1 MSRGDD
7 SSTRRVERSGAK
19 VWLWPGVAGAVALAA
34 GLVLA
39 QLRPEESSL
48 LSRLA
53 WPGGTDGAST
63 MLQAIAGAS
72 ISVISMT
79 FSLTVVALQLAS
91 QQFSPRLLRDFM
103 RDPWTKA
110 VLAVLVATFVFSLTV
125 LRGMRSDQPPPAA
138 ALFIAFALGIA
149 SMASV
154 LGFIHHLTRLLR
166 VDTMMLTVHD
176 EALKAI
182 DAFYPSLDDPPRRT
196 PDDLDAD
203 WAAGTGIAAVRS
215 GFVRL
220 VDVEAL
226 VAAAREHD
234 ALVWID
240 VRPGDHVVTGSPLA
254 SAWAPGLD
262 EQGRAELAERV
273 HEAVALGYERT
284 VEQDSAFGF
293 RQLTDIAVKALSP
306 GINDPVTAAHCVGH
320 TADLLVRLTGKQL
333 GPTVHEDENGTARA
347 VVPDRDLR
355 YYLDLVC
362 GQVRRYGEREP
373 TVLAALLRMLRDV
386 ATAARTQEQR
396 AEVERQVRLVLAE
409 VPESMVDA
417 DAEQVRDLAERVRT
431 AAAGDVRA
439 AYRDRAGETRSV

>member
-1 MSRGDD
+1 MGTSSR
-7 SSTRRVERSGAK
+7 SSTKHVERSGAK
-19 VWLWPGVAGAVALAA
+19 VWLWPGAAGAVALTAA
-34 GLVLA
+34 LVLA
-39 QLRPEESSL
+39 QLRPRESSL

-53 WPGGTDGAST
+53 WPGGTDGATT

-125 LRGMRSDQPPPAA
+125 LRGMHPDQPPPAA
-138 ALFIAFALGIA
+138 AMFVAFVLGIA
-149 SMASV
+149 SMAAV
-154 LGFIHHLTRLLR
+154 LGFINHLTRLLR

-176 EALKAI
+176 EALTAI
-182 DAFYPSLDDPPRRT
+182 DAFYPSLDDPQRRT

-203 WAAGTGIAAVRS
+203 WTAGTGIPATRS
-215 GFVRL
+215 GFVRV

-226 VAAAREHD
+226 VDAAREHD
-234 ALVWID
+234 ALVWIEA
-240 VRPGDHVVTGSPLA
+240 RPGDHVVTGSPLA
-254 SAWAPGLD
+254 TAWAPGLD
-262 EQGRAELAERV
+262 KRGRDALAERV
-273 HEAVALGYERT
+273 RGAVALGYERT
-284 VEQDSAFGF
+284 IEQDSAFGF

-306 GINDPVTAAHCVGH
+306 GINDPVTAAHCIGH

-333 GPTVHEDENGTARA
+333 GPTVHEDDDGAARA

-362 GQVRRYGEREP
+362 GQVRRYGEHEP

-386 ATAARTQEQR
+386 ATAARTDEHR
-396 AEVERQVRLVLAE
+396 AEVERQVRLILAE

-417 DAEQVRDLAERVRT
+417 DVEQVHDLAERVRT
-431 AAAGDVRA
+431 ASAGDVRA
-439 AYRDRAGETRSV
+439 AYHDRAGETRSI

>member
-1 MSRGDD
+1 MSSGERGR
-7 SSTRRVERSGAK
+7 TRHVERSRAV
-19 VWLWPGVAGAVALAA
+19 VWVWPGVAGAVALAA
-34 GLVLA
+34 ALVLA
-39 QLRPEESSL
+39 HVRPREQTL
-48 LSRLA
+48 LSRIA
-53 WPGGTDGAST
+53 WPGGTDAAAT
-63 MLQAIAGAS
+63 MLQAIVAAS
-72 ISVISMT
+72 ISVITLT

-110 VLAVLVATFVFSLTV
+110 VLAVLVATFVFSLTT
-125 LRGMRSDQPPPAA
+125 LRGLRSDASPPAA
-138 ALFIAFALGIA
+138 ALFVAFVLGTT
-149 SMASV
+149 SMAAV
-154 LGFIHHLTRLLR
+154 LGFIHHLTRMLR
-166 VDTMMLTVHD
+166 VDTMMVTVHD
-176 EALKAI
+176 EALTAI
-182 DAFYPSLDDPPRRT
+182 DTFYPSLDDPQRRT

-203 WAAGTGIAAVRS
+203 WAAGTGIPAVRS
-215 GFVRL
+215 GFVRV

-226 VAAAREHD
+226 VGAAREHD

-254 SAWAPGLD
+254 TAWAPGLD
-262 EQGRAELAERV
+262 ERGRDALAGRV
-273 HEAVALGYERT
+273 RDAVALGYERT
-284 VEQDSAFGF
+284 VEQDAAFGF

-306 GINDPVTAAHCVGH
+306 GINDPVTAAHCVGYA
-320 TADLLVRLTGKQL
+320 ADLLVRLTGKQL
-333 GPTVHEDENGTARA
+333 GPTVHEDDDGVARA

-396 AEVERQVRLVLAE
+396 QEVERQVRLVLAE
-409 VPESMVDA
+409 LSDAVVDA
-417 DAEQVRDLAERVRT
+417 DAEHVRDLAERVRT

-439 AYRDRAGETRSV
+439 AYRDRAGETRSI